1 MGGRAVK
8 GYSRREFVKSSAVG
22 LAGLSAGCP
31 RVRRASAAGKGE
43 VEQVTVGLVQEAFT
57 VDPHMNFSRYNL
69 DTVNQIFEQLVHRDA
84 KAKMVP
90 GLALHVIGTP
100 APRGGQC
107 GTEPT
112 TKDDG
117 YALGVDY
124 LYHEGLD
131 AQRVLFHARAGSAIF
146 AVVLMAVVLF

>member
-22 LAGLSAGCP
+22 LAGLSAGFP

-84 KAKMVP
+84 KAEDGAGARDGMAADRRAH
-90 GLALHVIGTP
+90 LAVRAPQGRQV
-100 APRGGQC
+100 PRGRAVRCRVGQ
-107 GTEPT
+107 
-112 TKDDG
+112 
-117 YALGVDY
+117 
-124 LYHEGLD
+124 
-131 AQRVLFHARAGSAIF
+131 VLI
-146 AVVLMAVVLF
+146 